1 SWRLFSSGSSR
12 WQAASAPSGSGCRQS
27 LTCRSW
33 PRSRPRVSPSSSVV
47 AKALPVIAG
56 GAFAG
61 IAFAAKGGT
70 ELTRTTITEVVI
82 VVVSGCIVAAAFLWG
97 RRSASYGMTTLL
109 LFTLLAF
116 LTAVSVLWSI
126 TPELTY
132 VEAGRTFAYL
142 AVFGAAVAVGRLAPK
157 AAPALLIAI
166 LIGAVVPVAYGL
178 ASRIWPAA
186 LAEN

>member
-1 SWRLFSSGSSR
+1 M
-12 WQAASAPSGSGCRQS
+12 
-27 LTCRSW
+27 
-33 PRSRPRVSPSSSVV
+33 
-47 AKALPVIAG
+47 IAG
-56 GAFAG
+56 GAFAGIAFAG

-157 AAPALLIAI
+157 AAPALLIAL

-178 ASRIWPAA
+178 ASRIWPATQPSA
-186 LAEN
+186 FQ